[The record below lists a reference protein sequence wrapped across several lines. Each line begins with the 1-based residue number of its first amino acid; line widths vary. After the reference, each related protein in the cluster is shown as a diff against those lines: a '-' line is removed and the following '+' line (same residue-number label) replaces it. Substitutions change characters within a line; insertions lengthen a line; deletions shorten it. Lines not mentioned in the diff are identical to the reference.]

1 MILIHDGT
9 SMARALA
16 LDLPPGL
23 AALIR
28 RRANDLAELLD
39 WTEFLV
45 VTAGD
50 READIVREVGFSP
63 LVEPVDGAR
72 FGEPGF
78 RPFWDHL
85 VDHGGWFE
93 LSISFGSTFAYILL
107 IQDAAGVLPDL
118 LDLCRRHAAA

>member
-1 MILIHDGT
+1 MILID
-9 SMARALA
+9 SRASLARVLA

-28 RRANDLAELLD
+28 RRADDLAELMD
-39 WTEFLV
+39 WTELLV

-50 READIVREVGFSP
+50 REDDIVREVGFSP
-63 LVEPVDGAR
+63 LVAPVDGAR

-78 RPFWDHL
+78 EPFWDHL
-85 VDHGGWFE
+85 VDHDGWFE
-93 LSISFGSTFAYILL
+93 LSVSFGSTFAYLL
-107 IQDAAGVLPDL
+107 LVHDAEGVPADL